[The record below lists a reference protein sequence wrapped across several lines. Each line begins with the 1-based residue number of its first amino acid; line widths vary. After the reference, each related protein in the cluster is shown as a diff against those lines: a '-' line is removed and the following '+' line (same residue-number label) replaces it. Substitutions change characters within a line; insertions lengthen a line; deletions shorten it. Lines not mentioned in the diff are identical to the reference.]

1 MSQGISVQSTILHFR
16 PTRRLQIA
24 KGNCQILFMYVRL
37 RNPSITL
44 CTASLGDKLKNLKTD
59 REKSWDVQ
67 TTKWGNKTT
76 PPRPIRPHAGRQ
88 SRQGNK
94 LLDKLQTWGH
104 NLNPALSKQT
114 MLQDIDTWKL
124 DKAHSR

>member
-76 PPRPIRPHAGRQ
+76 PPPDP
-88 SRQGNK
+88 S
-94 LLDKLQTWGH
+94 GH
-104 NLNPALSKQT
+104 
-114 MLQDIDTWKL
+114 MLG
-124 DKAHSR
+124 DKAGKATNCWTSFRLGATISIPHYPSKPCCKT

>member
-76 PPRPIRPHAGRQ
+76 PPPTHQATCWETKQARQQTAGQASDLGPQSQ
-88 SRQGNK
+88 SRTIQANHAARHRYMEAG
-94 LLDKLQTWGH
+94 QS
-104 NLNPALSKQT
+104 PF
-114 MLQDIDTWKL
+114 
-124 DKAHSR
+124 